1 MRKNMSELSPVSELR
16 LHIILSGVDVTLR
29 LNTLECETWGMK
41 GKHRACSILRA
52 SCHLKTQ

>member
-1 MRKNMSELSPVSELR
+1 MRKNMSELSPVSEIRLR
-16 LHIILSGVDVTLR
+16 IILSGVDVTLR

-41 GKHRACSILRA
+41 GETQSLLNLRV